1 MITETI
7 VFLTRKLVN
16 EIKDVFFVLSRAR
29 DDFKMFSFFAQYLL
43 TRRFQ
48 HRSSHYRLFLICT
61 QNFFLT

>member
-48 HRSSHYRLFLICT
+48 HRSSHYR
-61 QNFFLT
+61 

>member
-29 DDFKMFSFFAQYLL
+29 DEFKIFHFS
-43 TRRFQ
+43 
-48 HRSSHYRLFLICT
+48 RSIY
-61 QNFFLT
+61 